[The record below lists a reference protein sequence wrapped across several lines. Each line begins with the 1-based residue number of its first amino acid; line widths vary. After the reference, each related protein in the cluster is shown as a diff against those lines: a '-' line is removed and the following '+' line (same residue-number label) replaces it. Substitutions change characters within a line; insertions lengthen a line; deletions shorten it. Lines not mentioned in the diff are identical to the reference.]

1 LQISRALPRLIR
13 IQPWTAAGIWAAALA
28 CWLLLLWGA
37 LDMASPVMQ
46 LTMPLSAWS
55 LSNCAA
61 VFAMWVV
68 MMAAMMLPSAT
79 PIVLSFAALNRKRA
93 ERARTLLFISAYLAL
108 WATFGGA
115 ATMIQW
121 ALQSLGWITP
131 MVVSTSAA
139 LSVTLLLIAGA
150 FQFSPLK
157 RACLRACRSP
167 LGFLLSDWREG
178 LAGAWHMGL
187 RHGFYCLG
195 CCWALM
201 TLLFVGGAM
210 NLPWIV
216 ALASLVAIEKLA
228 PRGQLIAQA
237 LGGVL
242 IGAVVIRL
250 V

>member
-1 LQISRALPRLIR
+1 LPRLIR

-55 LSNCAA
+55 LSNWAA

-79 PIVLSFAALNRKRA
+79 PMVLSFAALNRKRA

-115 ATMIQW
+115 ATIIQW
-121 ALQSLGWITP
+121 VLQSHGWITP
-131 MVVSTSAA
+131 MIVSSSAA
-139 LSVTLLLIAGA
+139 LSVTLLLIAGV

-210 NLPWIV
+210 NLPWIA

-237 LGGVL
+237 LGGAM
-242 IGAVVIRL
+242 IGAGVIRL